1 MTELGQL
8 QDHQHQNDDDQ
19 DPDDSSVYFA
29 SFDPRADPAASDPVV
44 QHEPVV
50 GVEVRARAG
59 SVQPNLAKI
68 GDQRRSSADN
78 PGKRLEDWELDD
90 PAGQDIDHV
99 RAIRDEINRRVEQLI
114 GQMQPIS

>member
-1 MTELGQL
+1 M
-8 QDHQHQNDDDQ
+8 QDHYHQNDNDQDPDD

-29 SFDPRADPAASDPVV
+29 SFD